1 MKSFKVKKEKYKFG
15 IVSKDVVTDPEL
27 SLGAKG
33 IYAILSTYLNKSR
46 TCFPSI
52 GTIADI
58 ANVSCSTVDRRI
70 KELKD
75 KGYIIRINR
84 KLKLK

>member
-1 MKSFKVKKEKYKFG
+1 MEKKNYKFG

-27 SLGAKG
+27 SLSAKG
-33 IYAILSTYLNKSR
+33 IYSILSTYLNKNR

-58 ANVSCSTVDRRI
+58 ANVSCSTVDRRL